1 MWVLGVADVTA
12 GGGGSCGLGV
22 ADVTARG
29 GGACGLWALRM
40 LQVRKGL
47 PAEEES
53 DGTDPDDED
62 DDEVKP

>member
-1 MWVLGVADVTA
+1 MWV
-12 GGGGSCGLGV
+12 LGV